1 MGVELVPAAEFSD
14 AELAATFTAG
24 YEGYFMPIAIDAD
37 AFRFMARSFD
47 YDLDASRV
55 VRDAKAS
62 VGLVMLARR
71 GENGWIGGV
80 AVVPELRGS
89 GLGRRLMEAAAVEA
103 RARGVK
109 RLWLEVLVQN
119 TAAIGL
125 YERLGYAHVRELEVW
140 ALDGFHEQRREGTP
154 VAARDAT
161 GRARERL
168 PWQRADETVANTDD
182 AEAVSTKRGTL
193 IYRTT
198 GGTASLL
205 QVAANDE
212 DAVRELLATLPP
224 EVESLRYLNG
234 PVGDPV
240 NAVLQAL
247 GGVEAARQHE
257 MMLPL

>member
-14 AELAATFTAG
+14 AELAAIFTAG

-37 AFRFMARSFD
+37 SFRFLARSFD

-55 VRDAKAS
+55 VRDANAS
-62 VGLVMLARR
+62 VGLVMVARR

-80 AVVPELRGS
+80 AVVPELRGT
-89 GLGRRLMEAAAVEA
+89 GLGKRLVEAAAGEA

-119 TAAIGL
+119 KPAIRL
-125 YERLGYAHVRELEVW
+125 YERLGYGRVRELEVW
-140 ALDGFHEQRREGTP
+140 ALDGFHEKRREGTP
-154 VAARDAT
+154 AATRDAT
-161 GRARERL
+161 GRVRERL
-168 PWQRADETVANTDD
+168 PWQRADETVANMDD
-182 AEAVSTKRGTL
+182 AQALFAMSGTL
-193 IYRTT
+193 IYRAT

-205 QVAANDE
+205 QVAADDE
-212 DAVRELLATLPP
+212 DGVRELLATLPP
-224 EVESLRYLNG
+224 EVKALRYMNG

-240 NAVLQAL
+240 NAALKSL
-247 GGVEAARQHE
+247 GGVESARQHE